1 MSLPT
6 LIDQAVLWGHDEERA
21 RLGVG
26 THLDGLHD
34 HCEFA
39 RH

>member
-6 LIDQAVLWGHDEERA
+6 PIDQAVLWGHDEERA

-26 THLDGLHD
+26 MHLDGSHD
-34 HCEFA
+34 QHEFV

>member
-6 LIDQAVLWGHDEERA
+6 PIGQAVLWGHDEEHA

-26 THLDGLHD
+26 THLDGSQD
-34 HCEFA
+34 HRELA
-39 RH
+39 AH